1 MTIAQIEQTE
11 QGTIVKIHDNREVA
25 RMFLT
30 ADDRDKRKLCLE
42 VKDTGDVTTDLVL
55 AIFRYARAMGE
66 LPIIE

>member
-11 QGTIVKIHDNREVA
+11 QGTIVKLHDNREVA

-30 ADDRDKRKLCLE
+30 ADDRDTRKLCLE
-42 VKDTGDVTTDLVL
+42 IKDTGEATMDLVL
-55 AIFRYARAMGE
+55 AVFKYARAMGE